1 VWTHGEVSTFDL
13 TRRVL
18 EGTPIARL
26 PYSFESELNDQSV
39 GKMTSTN
46 SAAGTPT
53 AEQIKPEPRIA
64 GFLMDRRYVT
74 AALMLVMVLASM
86 EQTIT
91 STAMPTIIGDLHG
104 FEHYSWV
111 VSIYLLALTVSMPLY
126 GRLADVWGRKRVI
139 LGAVVIF
146 SIGSALAASASSMS
160 QLIWFR
166 GLQGLGAGGIMPVVL
181 TILGDIFTLEERAAV
196 QGFFSAIWGGAA
208 LAGPML
214 GAFLVKTLG
223 WRSIFFV
230 NLPIGVVGLI
240 VLVWKYHDRQKPHST
255 NLDLPGALTL
265 SIACSAAL
273 LLASGVNPAGATWM
287 WNSGLA
293 IVAVVSTIVFLQI
306 ERTALNPIM
315 PPQLMLHR
323 SIGPTMLGSFLL
335 GAGFLS
341 LDTYVPLYV
350 QGGRGGGVA
359 AAASVVTPV
368 MLTWASS
375 GIIAAPLVVRWGFKK
390 TALLG
395 SSIVVVSFI
404 ALLVCAI
411 VSAPKWIIT
420 GVLALTGCGFGP
432 ASMAYLLAAQ
442 HAVAWQQRGIITS
455 SVQFY
460 RTIGGAIGTGLLG
473 MLFNLLIRDRVAEL
487 RRLGVDPGALL
498 DSTGHKDIPPNL
510 SLSVQHMIA
519 SGLLW
524 VFVAILVFA
533 VCQLI
538 ATALMEPGKSQE
550 PLTRAE
556 TIEALAA

>member
-1 VWTHGEVSTFDL
+1 
-13 TRRVL
+13 
-18 EGTPIARL
+18 
-26 PYSFESELNDQSV
+26 
-39 GKMTSTN
+39 MTSTN
-46 SAAGTPT
+46 AAAGTQT
-53 AEQIKPEPRIA
+53 AEQLAPEQIALEPRTPR
-64 GFLMDRRYVT
+64 FLRDRRYVT

-91 STAMPTIIGDLHG
+91 STAMPTIIGELHG

-139 LGAVVIF
+139 LGAVLIF
-146 SIGSALAASASSMS
+146 SIGSALAASASSMG
-160 QLIWFR
+160 QLILYR

-181 TILGDIFTLEERAAV
+181 TILGDIFTLEERASV

-208 LAGPML
+208 LAGPAL

-230 NLPIGVVGLI
+230 NLPIGVIGLL

-255 NLDLPGALTL
+255 NLDLPGAITL

-273 LLASGVNPAGATWM
+273 LLASGVTPTGATWH
-287 WNSGLA
+287 WSAWLGV
-293 IVAVVSTIVFLQI
+293 VAVLATGAFLWI
-306 ERTALNPIM
+306 EQTAPNPIM
-315 PPQLMLHR
+315 PPALLMKR
-323 SIGPTMLGSFLL
+323 SIGPAMLGSFLL

-368 MLTWASS
+368 MLTWALS
-375 GIIAAPLVVRWGFKK
+375 GIVAAPLVVNWGFRK

-395 SSIVVVSFI
+395 SSIVVLSFI
-404 ALLVCAI
+404 ALLICAI
-411 VSAPKWIIT
+411 TSAPQWIIT
-420 GVLALTGCGFGP
+420 GVLALSGCGFGP
-432 ASMAYLLAAQ
+432 ASMAYLLATQ
-442 HAVAWQQRGIITS
+442 HAVAWQQRGIMTS
-455 SVQFY
+455 AIQFY

-473 MLFNLLIRDRVAEL
+473 MLFNTLIRHRVAEL
-487 RRLGVDPGALL
+487 RGQGIDPATLL
-498 DSTGHKDIPPNL
+498 DPTTRQDIPPTL
-510 SLSVQHMIA
+510 TLAVQHLI
-519 SGLLW
+519 SGGLLW

-533 VCQLI
+533 ICQLI
-538 ATALMEPGKSQE
+538 ATFLMLPGKSQE